1 MMKWLCQLLLALD
14 YLQTMKV
21 LHRDIKT
28 SNLLLTCD
36 MDVQLGATAA
46 TGLLARVAAAAQGTA
61 RTPLSCK
68 VLFMPSAGLAVGM
81 LNVVIRVSYIT
92 FLLSVCR

>member
-1 MMKWLCQLLLALD
+1 MRLQRGQVEEPVMMKWLCQLLLALD

-36 MDVQLGATAA
+36 MDVQLG
-46 TGLLARVAAAAQGTA
+46 RQRCWAQG
-61 RTPLSCK
+61 CQHYM
-68 VLFMPSAGLAVGM
+68 F
-81 LNVVIRVSYIT
+81 
-92 FLLSVCR
+92 

>member
-36 MDVQLGATAA
+36 MDVQLGTAA
-46 TGLLARVAAAAQGTA
+46 QQDIMNRHSNSTVSRHHC
-61 RTPLSCK
+61 LSAHLQV
-68 VLFMPSAGLAVGM
+68 VLFAAVDSEQGM
-81 LNVVIRVSYIT
+81 HCGCT
-92 FLLSVCR
+92 G

>member
-36 MDVQLGATAA
+36 MDVQLGMAVERQATSSICCNVRNTCLCILSISCLVSCIELAPA
-46 TGLLARVAAAAQGTA
+46 TVR
-61 RTPLSCK
+61 RNSR
-68 VLFMPSAGLAVGM
+68 SAHCVCM
-81 LNVVIRVSYIT
+81 L
-92 FLLSVCR
+92 CR